1 MVPPPPDLNHLIDA
15 LEGEIRAI
23 QQRTQHLQASPLP
36 TTQLQTALMDGEIS
50 DLEHHLEEVA
60 ELDRQR
66 RLWTARTP
74 KQDAAIT
81 RFNSVLDAPCD
92 THNAALRTAHDRQQ
106 HARAN
111 TGYQG
116 MNEAWRDP
124 SNDALNHPVAH
135 LPLFAELI
143 NGHLEDAQAMR
154 ASLEQEL
161 SKPHALDD
169 ATLDRMLASYR
180 DSAEENVSMQNWQ
193 LRQWKAQSLTDEQ
206 HLEVTRL
213 QGVLEAYQ
221 REAGTI
227 LELEQRLR
235 RGSIDRILE
244 KSDAE
249 LGLDALL
256 RMIGKKPR

>member
-1 MVPPPPDLNHLIDA
+1 MVPPPPDLHHLIDA

-23 QQRTQHLQASPLP
+23 HQRTQHLHTSPLP
-36 TTQLQTALMDGEIS
+36 TTQLQTALIDGEIS

-81 RFNSVLDAPCD
+81 RFNSVLDALRD
-92 THNAALRTAHDRQQ
+92 ALNAALRTAHDRQRQ
-106 HARAN
+106 ARAN

-124 SNDALNHPVAH
+124 SNGALNHPVAH

-143 NGHLEDAQAMR
+143 DGHLEDARAMR
-154 ASLEQEL
+154 ASLEEGL
-161 SKPHALDD
+161 SKPHVLDD
-169 ATLDRMLASYR
+169 ATLDRVRTSYR
-180 DSAEENVSMQNWQ
+180 DSAGENVAMQSWQ
-193 LRQWKAQSLTDEQ
+193 LRQWSAQSLSNEQ
-206 HLEVTRL
+206 HLEITRL

-221 REAGTI
+221 REARAI
-227 LELEQRLR
+227 LELEQQLR
-235 RGSIDRILE
+235 QGSIDRILE
-244 KSDAE
+244 QSDAE

-256 RMIGKKPR
+256 RMLGKKPR